1 MKVEEVN
8 ERQKIFEEGDEG
20 DKFYIVLAGRVT
32 VYKSVKTEIGTKIL
46 VGYFTKS
53 FNLEKIS

>member
-1 MKVEEVN
+1 MKVEEVS

-32 VYKSVKTEIGTKIL
+32 VYKGVKTEIGTKIL
-46 VGYFTKS
+46 VGF
-53 FNLEKIS
+53 F